1 MGSLHKNS
9 VPYAVEDSCYAK
21 CDMGRL
27 CTCCVNL
34 LHNDFDDDP
43 LDQIN
48 AQLTA
53 LPPGRDSRFA
63 LNPDGNLCYTRPAT
77 EGMVVGDEYFSASY
91 RVIDSPGDKSV
102 PAPINF
108 RLQTSDP
115 SAPSPSPSA
124 STFNPAPASSS
135 PVPVPASS
143 SPVPVPAS
151 SSPLPVP
158 ASPSRSRAP
167 APVPASP
174 SRSAA
179 PSRDAETMMIL
190 FSHLHLAHHLCLPTM
205 MMMRHSAQPLI
216 HTLARLNSHPNSMMM
231 TMSHLVL
238 HRQEALFFHSLLY
251 SSLLSPSLF

>member
-1 MGSLHKNS
+1 
-9 VPYAVEDSCYAK
+9 
-21 CDMGRL
+21 MGRL

-53 LPPGRDSRFA
+53 LPPGRDSRFVM
-63 LNPDGNLCYTRPAT
+63 NPDGNLCYTRPAT
-77 EGMVVGDEYFSASY
+77 EGMVAGDEYFSASY

-135 PVPVPASS
+135 PVPVPAS
-143 SPVPVPAS
+143 
-151 SSPLPVP
+151 
-158 ASPSRSRAP
+158 PSRSRAP

-179 PSRDAETMMIL
+179 PSRDAE
-190 FSHLHLAHHLCLPTM
+190 
-205 MMMRHSAQPLI
+205 
-216 HTLARLNSHPNSMMM
+216 
-231 TMSHLVL
+231 
-238 HRQEALFFHSLLY
+238 
-251 SSLLSPSLF
+251 